1 MKIVITIFVLCL
13 IVSSSSHADDNIE
26 SLDEL
31 VNVRLLSNVNEVE
44 IGDYFWIAVE
54 FKIKDEWHI
63 YWRNPGD
70 SGIPT
75 KVSWFVPNGI
85 NMGGLV
91 EWQNPKRILFDG
103 MANYGYEGI
112 TYLFQRFKATS
123 ELKLEEVEIK
133 AELSWL
139 VCKEKCIPQNKTVSL
154 NLLVGNT
161 TVINQKNKMIFEK
174 EYLET
179 PEYKSPIEFEAII
192 DGRNIIIS
200 TDTSSFTKNYDML
213 EVFPI
218 NRDLVKNG
226 ELPEKYI
233 KDGKL
238 IIKFIIDE
246 YFEGDPSY
254 LILRF
259 YNPLWV
265 TENKKNS
272 FKSTIY
278 INNHEEK

>member
-1 MKIVITIFVLCL
+1 MNIIITLVVLFSFATNFS
-13 IVSSSSHADDNIE
+13 IANDSSE
-26 SLDEL
+26 SLDDL
-31 VNVRLLSNVNEVE
+31 VKVRLLANVNEVK
-44 IGDYFWIAVE
+44 IGDYFWLAIE

-85 NMGGLV
+85 NMGGLL

-103 MANYGYEGI
+103 MANYGYEGTGYI
-112 TYLFQRFKATS
+112 FQRFKATS
-123 ELKLEEVEIK
+123 ELKLEEFEIN
-133 AELSWL
+133 AEISWL
-139 VCKEKCIPQNKTVSL
+139 VCKEKCIPQNETISL
-154 NLLVGNT
+154 NLLVGNS
-161 TVINQKNKMIFEK
+161 TVINKKNKMIFEK

-179 PEYKSPIEFEAII
+179 PEYKSPIEFEAIV
-192 DGRNIIIS
+192 DGKNIIIS
-200 TDTSSFTKNYDML
+200 TDTSSFTKNYDKL

-238 IIKFIIDE
+238 IIKLIIDE

-278 INNHEEK
+278 FNNNEEK